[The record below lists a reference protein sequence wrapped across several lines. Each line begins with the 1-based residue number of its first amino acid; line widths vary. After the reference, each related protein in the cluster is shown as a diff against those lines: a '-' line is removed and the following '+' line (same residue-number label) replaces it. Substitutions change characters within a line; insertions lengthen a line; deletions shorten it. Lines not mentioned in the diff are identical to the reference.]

1 MTYTYMCGVVE
12 ARKKNSR
19 GRWDEFSRGGVL
31 TPEVRFETSRGGVRT
46 PEGRFSTSRGVVH
59 TSRGVVGMG

>member
-1 MTYTYMCGVVE
+1 MCGVVE
-12 ARKKNSR
+12 ARKKSR
-19 GRWDEFSRGGVL
+19 HRGGWDEFSGGGAL
-31 TPEVRFETSRGGVRT
+31 TPKVRFETSRGGVRT